1 VVENFFSEMR
11 EGNDMPTTLQF
22 AYKFSSC
29 TRETVK
35 RLSTTSFKYYTSS
48 SSYYKRPAGFL
59 RFAELPKMEPPNRH
73 TLTNDQLGTLHNWR
87 VENGQSVRQAT
98 VRNFST
104 KDKPGTLPVNVY
116 MVEEPTPQPLDLSR
130 QTDHTVA
137 QLNGAPPVVT
147 NKQIIACV
155 KAGFHPKEA
164 RPSPFYLACLEEPLK
179 DTIQVADALWFSQD
193 ICHPLNFVKDLRGP
207 LHVKAIVC
215 CVETYSRSTD
225 DTDTVRLREAV
236 YQELL
241 QATRDEGDMLTNEEQ
256 QDQDVEDEELTGID
270 CAMSIFTESTTTTR
284 SGRASKRRD
293 DREYVYF

>member
-1 VVENFFSEMR
+1 MEIS
-11 EGNDMPTTLQF
+11 L
-22 AYKFSSC
+22 
-29 TRETVK
+29 
-35 RLSTTSFKYYTSS
+35 
-48 SSYYKRPAGFL
+48 KRPAGFL
-59 RFAELPKMEPPNRH
+59 RF
-73 TLTNDQLGTLHNWR
+73 
-87 VENGQSVRQAT
+87 S
-98 VRNFST
+98 
-104 KDKPGTLPVNVY
+104 
-116 MVEEPTPQPLDLSR
+116 
-130 QTDHTVA
+130 
-137 QLNGAPPVVT
+137 
-147 NKQIIACV
+147 
-155 KAGFHPKEA
+155 
-164 RPSPFYLACLEEPLK
+164 LK

-193 ICHPLNFVKDLRGP
+193 ICHPLNFVEDLRGP